1 MSDSTFLNESFT
13 VTSPNVAYT
22 DNTITS
28 KYVYQSTEVS
38 GSTVRVVN
46 ESMVFK
52 TDRKVGKVGVML
64 VGWGGNNGS
73 TATAGILANKLG
85 ISWMTK
91 EGKVDSNYYG
101 SLTQAST
108 VRLGLNAEGDSVYI
122 PFKNM
127 LPMVNPND
135 LVIGGWDISS
145 MDIADSMN
153 RAKVLEYDLQRQM
166 IPHLKGLKP
175 LPSIYH
181 SDFIA
186 SNQFDR
192 ADNLIIGNKKH
203 QLDTIRKDIREF
215 KAKNDLDK
223 VCE

>member
-1 MSDSTFLNESFT
+1 MSDSTFLNEPYT
-13 VTSPNVAYT
+13 VTSPNVTYT

-28 KYVYQSTEVS
+28 KYVYQSTQVS
-38 GSTVRVVN
+38 GNNVRVIN

-91 EGKVDSNYYG
+91 EGSVRSNYYG

-108 VRLGLNAEGDSVYI
+108 VRLGLNVVGESVYI

-127 LPMVNPND
+127 LPMINPDD

-145 MDIADSMN
+145 MSIADSMQ
-153 RAKVLEYDLQRQM
+153 RAKVLEYDLQKQM
-166 IPHLKGLKP
+166 IPLLEGLKP

-186 SNQFDR
+186 SNQSNR
-192 ADNLIIGNKKH
+192 ADNLIVGNKKH
-203 QLDTIRKDIREF
+203 QLDTIRKDISNF
-215 KAKNDLDK
+215 KLINNLDK
-223 VCE
+223 VM

>member
-1 MSDSTFLNESFT
+1 MSDSTFLNEPYT
-13 VTSPNVAYT
+13 VTSPNVTYT
-22 DNTITS
+22 DSTITS

-38 GSTVRVVN
+38 GNNVRVIN

-91 EGKVDSNYYG
+91 EGSVRSNYYG

-108 VRLGLNAEGDSVYI
+108 VRLGLNVVGESVYI

-127 LPMVNPND
+127 LPMINPDD

-145 MDIADSMN
+145 MSIADSMQ
-153 RAKVLEYDLQRQM
+153 RAKVLEYDLQKQM
-166 IPHLKGLKP
+166 IPLLEGLKP

-186 SNQFDR
+186 SNQSNR
-192 ADNLIIGNKKH
+192 ADNLIVGNKKH
-203 QLDTIRKDIREF
+203 QLDTIRKDISNF
-215 KAKNDLDK
+215 KLINNLDK
-223 VCE
+223 VM

>member
-1 MSDSTFLNESFT
+1 MSDSTFLNEPYT
-13 VTSPNVAYT
+13 VTSPNVTYT
-22 DNTITS
+22 DSTITS
-28 KYVYQSTEVS
+28 KYVYQSTQVS
-38 GSTVRVVN
+38 GNNVRVIN

-91 EGKVDSNYYG
+91 EGSVRSNYYG

-108 VRLGLNAEGDSVYI
+108 VRLGLNVVGESVYI

-127 LPMVNPND
+127 LPMINPDD

-145 MDIADSMN
+145 MSIADSMQ
-153 RAKVLEYDLQRQM
+153 RAKVLEYDLQKQM
-166 IPHLKGLKP
+166 IPLLEGLKP

-186 SNQFDR
+186 SNQSNR
-192 ADNLIIGNKKH
+192 ADNLIVGNKKH
-203 QLDTIRKDIREF
+203 QLDTIRKDISNF
-215 KAKNDLDK
+215 KLINNLDK
-223 VCE
+223 VM